1 MRCQPLSRAL
11 CLIHK
16 NQQVVIVN
24 SFGISY
30 MFCRQF
36 NIVFRCL
43 MKRQCVCRCKFQCHC
58 LIELSR
64 PCVVSEFVG
73 EVFHI
78 GLVVKWKPALVS
90 L

>member
-1 MRCQPLSRAL
+1 MGF
-11 CLIHK
+11 
-16 NQQVVIVN
+16 
-24 SFGISY
+24 FGISFR
-30 MFCRQF
+30 FCRQF

-58 LIELSR
+58 LIELLR

-78 GLVVKWKPALVS
+78 GLVAKWKPVLVS
-90 L
+90 S

>member
-1 MRCQPLSRAL
+1 MRCQPLRRAL

-43 MKRQCVCRCKFQCHC
+43 MKRQCVCRCKFQCH
-58 LIELSR
+58 
-64 PCVVSEFVG
+64 
-73 EVFHI
+73 
-78 GLVVKWKPALVS
+78 
-90 L
+90 

>member
-1 MRCQPLSRAL
+1 MPLKRAL

-24 SFGISY
+24 SFGISFW
-30 MFCRQF
+30 FCRQF

-43 MKRQCVCRCKFQCHC
+43 MKRQCVCRCKFQCYC
-58 LIELSR
+58 LIELSC

-73 EVFHI
+73 EGFHI
-78 GLVVKWKPALVS
+78 ALVAK
-90 L
+90 